1 MINKIL
7 EFASKEIMV
16 ILMAA
21 MPVTELK
28 GAIPFGV
35 SLGISPIHA
44 AILGLMGSLIPV
56 PFLLIL
62 LKPVFI
68 KLRKNPYFRKI
79 INWITKRTLSK
90 SKQIYKYKSLG
101 LLLFVAIPLPTT
113 GVWTGSI
120 AAALL
125 NIPFRHA
132 FISIFIGNCFA
143 AFIVMTL
150 SHVAVNL

>member
-1 MINKIL
+1 MINQIL
-7 EFASKEIMV
+7 EFASNEIMV
-16 ILMAA
+16 LLMGA
-21 MPVTELK
+21 MPVMELK

-35 SLGISPIHA
+35 SLGLSPIHA
-44 AILGLMGSLIPV
+44 AILGLIGSMIPV

-68 KLRKNPYFRKI
+68 KLRKSPYWTKV
-79 INWITKRTLSK
+79 INRITQRTLRK
-90 SKQIYKYKSLG
+90 TKQIQKYKSLG

-125 NIPFRHA
+125 NIPLRYA
-132 FISIFIGNCFA
+132 FVSILVGNCIA